1 MVNVFNDREVE
12 SIGPQ
17 GPPGH
22 TGPPGSPAAQSSKG
36 GKGDPGKSGFDA
48 FCKWVP
54 NLALHG
60 FRKEGVGVFL
70 RTDPSIDVKRAG
82 KKGIT
87 EWHSR
92 PPTEM
97 NAVAE

>member
-1 MVNVFNDREVE
+1 MFGDREVG

-22 TGPPGSPAAQSSKG
+22 TEPPGSPGAQGPKG

-54 NLALHG
+54 NLALDG
-60 FRKEGVGVFL
+60 FRKEEVGCSL
-70 RTDPSIDVKRAG
+70 LTDPSIDVKRAG
-82 KKGIT
+82 KK
-87 EWHSR
+87 
-92 PPTEM
+92 
-97 NAVAE
+97 V